1 LVSPE
6 LPGARKNLLVLWI
19 AVFARIALHLSAF
32 GEVLSYFLVGFV
44 AETVFGN
51 AKLALAVVGRPILLV
66 LRDEPHVF

>member
-19 AVFARIALHLSAF
+19 